1 MTRQTHDPRPVQ
13 PGTAGHGTP
22 ADRPR
27 PTSGESRQ
35 AEDRSFGQLVRELGA
50 ESSTLIREELRL
62 AKAELREKAK
72 VYEKNAATMAAGGVL
87 LAGALFMLL
96 VALNRGL
103 TVLLEGPVGAE
114 TALWL
119 SPVILAVLAGII
131 GWSMVKA
138 AQSAMRREGVVPE
151 ETVETL
157 REEKDWIQREAR
169 EVRHG

>member
-1 MTRQTHDPRPVQ
+1 MAIHTRESGPVQ
-13 PGTAGHGTP
+13 PGTDGNRAP

-27 PTSGESRQ
+27 PTSEEAPQ
-35 AEDRSFGQLVRELGA
+35 AEERSFGQLVRELGA

-62 AKAELREKAK
+62 AKAEMREKAN
-72 VYEKNAATMAAGGVL
+72 VYEKNAAKMAAGGVF

-103 TVLLEGPVGAE
+103 TVLLEGLVGAE

-119 SPVILAVLAGII
+119 SPVILAVFAGIV

-138 AQSAMRREGVVPE
+138 AQSAMRREGIMPE

-157 REEKDWIQREAR
+157 REEKDWVQREAR
-169 EVRHG
+169 EMRHG

>member
-1 MTRQTHDPRPVQ
+1 MAIHTREPGPIQ
-13 PGTAGHGTP
+13 PGTNGHRAT

-27 PTSGESRQ
+27 PTSGEPRRP
-35 AEDRSFGQLVRELGA
+35 EDRSIGQLIRELGA
-50 ESSTLIREELRL
+50 EGSTLIREELLL
-62 AKAELREKAK
+62 AKAEMREKAT
-72 VYEKNAATMAAGGVL
+72 VYEKNAAKMAAGGVF

-103 TVLLEGPVGAE
+103 TVVLEGLVGVE

-119 SPVILAVLAGII
+119 SPVILAVLVGII

-138 AQSAMRREGVVPE
+138 AQSAMRREGIVPE
-151 ETVETL
+151 ETVDVL
-157 REEKDWIQREAR
+157 REEKEWIQQEAR

>member
-1 MTRQTHDPRPVQ
+1 MARQTQDPRPVQ
-13 PGTAGHGTP
+13 PGTEDNRSP
-22 ADRPR
+22 ADQPR
-27 PTSGESRQ
+27 PMSDEPRPP
-35 AEDRSFGQLVRELGA
+35 ENRSFGQLVRELGA

-62 AKAELREKAK
+62 AKAEMREKAN
-72 VYEKNAATMAAGGVL
+72 VYEKNAAKMAAGGVF

-103 TVLLEGPVGAE
+103 TVLLEGLVGAE

-119 SPVILAVLAGII
+119 SPVILAVVAGII

-138 AQSAMRREGVVPE
+138 AQNAMREEGIVPE

-169 EVRHG
+169 EVRNG